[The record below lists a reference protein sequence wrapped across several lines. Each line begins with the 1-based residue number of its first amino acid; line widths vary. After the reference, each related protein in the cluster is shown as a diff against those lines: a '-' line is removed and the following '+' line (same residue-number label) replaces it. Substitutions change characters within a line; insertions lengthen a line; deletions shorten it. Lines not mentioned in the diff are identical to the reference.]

1 MGWKKWNLYRR
12 CRNFFNLLRGA
23 VRRVEGGHKGKR
35 NIGTLKIHSESS
47 KDFESH
53 SSSSARSFPRQDV
66 GERSRS
72 PLLYISMHLKWFG
85 DVTSDLHN
93 PFFNFSYPSLSSK
106 AQGIANGKGI
116 IISESYPGNR
126 LSSASFRFVS
136 DSGLVGCGGAN
147 GFGIS
152 TEKNGAEPPTAP
164 ECTKIMGHFEVIE
177 KDNKEARFRR
187 EISE

>member
-1 MGWKKWNLYRR
+1 MKFISEMSES
-12 CRNFFNLLRGA
+12 FFNLLRGT
-23 VRRVEGGHKGKR
+23 VRRVEGGHKRKR
-35 NIGTLKIHSESS
+35 NIGILKIHSESS
-47 KDFESH
+47 KDFKSH
-53 SSSSARSFPRQDV
+53 SSSSSARSFPRQDV

-72 PLLYISMHLKWFG
+72 PLFYKSMHLKWFG

-136 DSGLVGCGGAN
+136 DSGLVWCGGAN
-147 GFGIS
+147 GFGIAA
-152 TEKNGAEPPTAP
+152 EKNGAEPPTGP
-164 ECTKIMGHFEVIE
+164 E
-177 KDNKEARFRR
+177 
-187 EISE
+187 